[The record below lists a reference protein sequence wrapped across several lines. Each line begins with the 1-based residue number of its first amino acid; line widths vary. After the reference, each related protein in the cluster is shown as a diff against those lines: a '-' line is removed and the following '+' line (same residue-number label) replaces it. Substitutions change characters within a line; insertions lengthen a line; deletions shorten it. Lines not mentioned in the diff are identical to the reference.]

1 MGSSATSSWI
11 RLACWVFC
19 AADGRAGASFW
30 PGYAEL
36 ITATTDIKI
45 AVRACK
51 TKKRAGLFSTLPWL
65 PAALLTWILWL
76 PRPAG
81 ELEEVFVYLSA
92 TEYAEAANRL
102 KESNSAFEKW
112 CDDRVMG
119 LIKEQKSNPFT
130 IGPLLAYIIARQNEI
145 NMVRI
150 ILSGKLNEL
159 PDSVVRERLRELYV

>member
-1 MGSSATSSWI
+1 M
-11 RLACWVFC
+11 
-19 AADGRAGASFW
+19 
-30 PGYAEL
+30 
-36 ITATTDIKI
+36 
-45 AVRACK
+45 
-51 TKKRAGLFSTLPWL
+51 
-65 PAALLTWILWL
+65 
-76 PRPAG
+76 
-81 ELEEVFVYLSA
+81 SA